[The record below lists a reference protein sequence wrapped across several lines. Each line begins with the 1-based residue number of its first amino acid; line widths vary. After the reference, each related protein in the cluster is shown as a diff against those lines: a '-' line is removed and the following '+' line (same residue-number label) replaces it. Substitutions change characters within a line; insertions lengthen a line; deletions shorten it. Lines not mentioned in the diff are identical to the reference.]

1 MKHKMHCNMQSTIDQ
16 WRKELMHCWITEWRI
31 NMEKISANEVLIL
44 KSHKK
49 KQTWVL
55 VSLPPRN
62 NTPVFR
68 QLGGGFFSII
78 FQVSLHTNW
87 LLSCINTFK
96 GIELYTRST
105 MRHTQLFLRANHRF
119 HRLYTTQF
127 YKKSTSVGW
136 RGSWFRC
143 KGRWWPKDWYCQY
156 VTLFLRLLGL
166 VSLCF
171 SSCTSYQFIAKA
183 RKDTTCDSMFTSK
196 ASTWFNFLWR
206 HKFNHQHCSL
216 TLTPTKPEKSG
227 FQNVLGSQ
235 VVIPK
240 LLNYACQY
248 YRESHMLCLPPT
260 Q

>member
-1 MKHKMHCNMQSTIDQ
+1 MKYWYWSRT
-16 WRKELMHCWITEWRI
+16 
-31 NMEKISANEVLIL
+31 
-44 KSHKK
+44 KK

-156 VTLFLRLLGL
+156 VTLFSEIAWFGITLFLIM
-166 VSLCF
+166 
-171 SSCTSYQFIAKA
+171 YFISIHCKSQE
-183 RKDTTCDSMFTSK
+183 RHDM
-196 ASTWFNFLWR
+196 WFHVHIKN
-206 HKFNHQHCSL
+206 QY
-216 TLTPTKPEKSG
+216 
-227 FQNVLGSQ
+227 
-235 VVIPK
+235 VI
-240 LLNYACQY
+240 
-248 YRESHMLCLPPT
+248 
-260 Q
+260 